1 MKENERT
8 AAGKLVNIINIINQT
23 VGDALSDMLLIETI
37 LHAKEWGI
45 IEWEQSYMDLPNKQ
59 VKVKVKDRNI
69 ITTTNAERQCVTPIG
84 LQDEIDK
91 VVANYSKGR
100 SFIRYF
106 VHLQI
111 NIFILVFLFEII

>member
-1 MKENERT
+1 
-8 AAGKLVNIINIINQT
+8 
-23 VGDALSDMLLIETI
+23 MLLIETI
-37 LHAKEWGI
+37 LYAKEWSI
-45 IEWEQSYMDLPNKQ
+45 IEWEQSYIDLPNKQ

-106 VHLQI
+106 VHLKI